1 MSIKVD
7 KFIKISLE
15 NRQIF
20 KEKRINKIVNFL
32 NILKSECGNTN
43 FRLTKFFKEH
53 KQEHLMINAIYKI
66 GFLEKSESDKYPFY
80 KWIGEPP
87 TKADAKFII
96 EFLNSKA
103 KERQMLY

>member
-1 MSIKVD
+1 
-7 KFIKISLE
+7 
-15 NRQIF
+15 
-20 KEKRINKIVNFL
+20 
-32 NILKSECGNTN
+32 
-43 FRLTKFFKEH
+43 
-53 KQEHLMINAIYKI
+53 MINAIYKI